1 MTTRRP
7 IVPEDLLAIQ
17 YLDAAVPSPDG
28 TWIVATIRTI
38 DAEKDKY
45 WKHLWL
51 VPTDGSAPRR
61 LTHGEQK
68 NGGPAWSPDGKSIAF
83 ISDRKEKR
91 PQVYRLRLDG
101 GEAERLTDLDGEIS
115 GLEWSPD
122 GKIAFVHRPFNAPEF
137 GHLPGS
143 VAAKKAAEAKKEG
156 KDVPPPSFRHITR
169 LAYKFDGYGFLPKA
183 RAHVHVLDVAS
194 GAVSALTSGDWDH
207 ESPSWSPDGKSVAF
221 VANRQEDAEFTSY
234 TVSDVFV
241 VAATGGEPKNLTP
254 GPGVAYAPA
263 WSPDG
268 KEIAFFGHDRP
279 DDWWGIWNHHVWTVP
294 ATGGTP
300 RDLTPDFDRIAQDAT
315 IGDLHDL
322 HGGGVPTWSR
332 DGKTVYFTA
341 SDHGSTPLFSISATG
356 GPKKLTTKP
365 TQVMLLARGRSADA
379 LILVMNGFTN
389 AGTIARFDPATGA
402 IADLWEPNKDFFAGL
417 RLVEPEETWID
428 APQGH
433 RVQAWLL
440 KPPAGAGGVGAGT
453 KGGAATIPLLLEIHG
468 GPRAQYGATY
478 MHEFQV
484 FANLGIAVLFSNPR
498 GSQGYGET
506 FTQAIIQDWAGPAH
520 EDLMLAVDHA
530 LKSNPEI
537 DPARLGV
544 TGGSYGGYMTTW
556 VVGHTDRFKAALT
569 QRCVT
574 TIQTLLLSDDIGGS
588 SAHEFGAEPWTFAPI
603 LWKQSPLAYVDQ
615 IKTPL
620 MITHSMEDHRCN
632 VAEAEMLYK
641 SLKWLGRDVEMVLYP
656 AESHGLS
663 RMGTPSRRVAR
674 LHVMRDWF
682 ARHLQPADAPEATT
696 EAGAYASSAAGR
708 RPARPA

>member
-7 IVPEDLLAIQ
+7 VVPEDLLAIQ
-17 YLDAAVPSPDG
+17 YLDGAVPSPDG
-28 TWIVATIRTI
+28 KWIVATLRTI
-38 DAEKDKY
+38 DADKDKY
-45 WKHLWL
+45 FKHLWL
-51 VPTDGSAPRR
+51 LSGDGGAPRR

-68 NGGPAWSPDGKSIAF
+68 NGGAVWSPDGKSIAF
-83 ISDRKEKR
+83 VSDRKDKR
-91 PQVYRLRLDG
+91 PQIYRLRLDG

-115 GLEWSPD
+115 SLEWSPD
-122 GKIAFVHRPFNAPEF
+122 GGKIAFTYRAFDAPEF
-137 GHLPGS
+137 GHLPDS

-156 KDVPPPSFRHITR
+156 KDLPPPSFRHITR

-183 RAHVHVLDVAS
+183 RTQIHVLDVAS

-207 ESPSWSPDGKSVAF
+207 ESPTWSPDGKSIAF
-221 VANRQEDAEFTSY
+221 AANREADAEFTSY
-234 TVSDVFV
+234 TVSDIFV
-241 VAATGGEPKNLTP
+241 VAASGGEPKNLTP
-254 GPGVAYAPA
+254 GPGVAYAPS
-263 WSPDG
+263 WSPDRA
-268 KEIAFFGHDRP
+268 E
-279 DDWWGIWNHHVWTVP
+279 DWWGVWNQHVWVVP
-294 ATGGTP
+294 VAGGTP
-300 RDLTPDFDRIAQDAT
+300 RDLTPEHDRVAQDAT

-341 SDHGSTPLFSISATG
+341 SDHGSTPLFSVSAAG
-356 GPKKLTTKP
+356 GTPKKLTTKP
-365 TQVMLLARGRSADA
+365 CQVMLLARGRAA
-379 LILVMNGFTN
+379 EPLTLVVNGFTN
-389 AGTIARFDPATGA
+389 AGTVVRFDPASGA
-402 IADLWEPNKDFFAGL
+402 MTDLWEPNKDFFAGL
-417 RLVEPEETWID
+417 DLAEPQEMWID

-433 RVQAWLL
+433 RVQAWLM
-440 KPPAGAGGVGAGT
+440 KPPAGAAGAGA
-453 KGGAATIPLLLEIHG
+453 KGGAGGTPMLLEIHG

-484 FANLGIAVLFSNPR
+484 FASLGIAVLFSNPR
-498 GSQGYGET
+498 GSLGYGEK
-506 FTQAIIQDWAGPAH
+506 FTQAIVKDWAAPAH
-520 EDLMLAVDHA
+520 EDLMLAVDAA
-530 LKSNPEI
+530 LKANPDI

-574 TIQTLLLSDDIGGS
+574 TVQTLLLSDDIGGS
-588 SAHEFGAEPWTFAPI
+588 SSEEFGAEPWTFAPI
-603 LWKQSPLAYVDQ
+603 LWKQSPLAYVEQ

-641 SLKWLGRDVEMVLYP
+641 SLKWLRREVEMVLYP
-656 AESHGLS
+656 GESHGLS

-682 ARHLQPADAPEATT
+682 VRHLRPANAPEATT
-696 EAGAYASSAAGR
+696 EAGAYASAGASGR
-708 RPARPA
+708 RSGRTA